1 MAAASIVQ
9 RGAASITWRPTP
21 WDADGLG
28 VAATLEVTAL
38 TGADPGELAAAL
50 AELDQHA
57 AAAGAALVTT
67 RVPAAATATLAA
79 LAAAGWATVETSH
92 PLTLALTGQRF
103 GRAVAVADASAA
115 DAAELA
121 DLAGDGF
128 DYSRF
133 HEDPRIHPSRARARY
148 RRWIVDSLGNGDAV
162 WLHRHRGALAALM
175 SFRRTGDHVQLLLGG
190 CARDLTLIAPMFWA
204 GVLARLAA
212 EGVATIATR
221 VSAANAGALRLH
233 EAFGFVRAGTDL
245 GLTKLYD
252 PSALASPLAARAAPS
267 TAERT

>member
-1 MAAASIVQ
+1 MSAPLLHGSAALA
-9 RGAASITWRPTP
+9 WRATP

-28 VAATLEVTAL
+28 VAATVEVTAL
-38 TGADPGELAAAL
+38 TGADPADLAAAL
-50 AELDQHA
+50 VALDGVA
-57 AAAGAALVTT
+57 VAAGAALATI
-67 RVPAAATATLAA
+67 RVPAAATAIVTA
-79 LAAAGWATVETSH
+79 LTAAGWATVETSH
-92 PLTLALTGQRF
+92 PLTLALTGQAF
-103 GRAVAVADASAA
+103 GRAVAVTAATAA

-121 DLAGDGF
+121 DLAGDAF

-133 HEDPRIHPSRARARY
+133 HEDPRVHPSRARARY
-148 RRWIVDSLGNGDAV
+148 RRWIVDSLGNGDEV
-162 WLHRHRGALAALM
+162 WLHRHRAALAALM
-175 SFRRTGDHVQLLLGG
+175 SFRRHGDHVQLLLGG
-190 CARDLTLIAPMFWA
+190 CRRDLTLIAPMFWA

>member
-103 GRAVAVADASAA
+103 GRAVAGTFSCSKGQCRHAD
-115 DAAELA
+115 
-121 DLAGDGF
+121 
-128 DYSRF
+128 
-133 HEDPRIHPSRARARY
+133 PQQVPRAR
-148 RRWIVDSLGNGDAV
+148 
-162 WLHRHRGALAALM
+162 
-175 SFRRTGDHVQLLLGG
+175 
-190 CARDLTLIAPMFWA
+190 
-204 GVLARLAA
+204 
-212 EGVATIATR
+212 
-221 VSAANAGALRLH
+221 
-233 EAFGFVRAGTDL
+233 
-245 GLTKLYD
+245 
-252 PSALASPLAARAAPS
+252 
-267 TAERT
+267 